1 VTSSDTPKG
10 LAGIVVRG
18 AGLAGAGFVIG
29 QVLNLGFYLALA
41 RLATPKDFG
50 QLAAGSV
57 LVSLGLLFAESGMM
71 AALIQRRDRVE
82 EAASTALVA
91 TLLAGLGLGL
101 LALAASPVVGIVF
114 GSHTVAL
121 VAAASSGW
129 VVLRSVAIVP
139 DALMQKR
146 FSFARRVIVDP
157 LGFIAFGTTAVF
169 ATANGMGVWGLVLG
183 NYAQYG
189 GMALASWALA
199 GWRPKLSL
207 VSFAMW
213 RELAGFG
220 KHVVGAQ
227 LIGRISAGIGT
238 AVIGRG
244 VGTAGL
250 GQYSYA
256 TRIAT
261 APLGALVNAGSY
273 VLYPAFA
280 HIADQPAR
288 FRAAL
293 LRSLRL
299 IALIGVPLSL
309 IFLPLGESLAVIVF
323 GPPWREAGYAAMALC
338 GYTGARALVSVAR
351 EAFKAIGH
359 PEVLPKVQIVS
370 AVLTIGGMLALVP
383 LGLPG
388 VAAAVSASSVCVAVY
403 TIRELHR
410 VGGIPLR
417 PMVDQIWPTLVAGA
431 AMVAVLLPLEQLLVE
446 ADTHGTALGLALL
459 VAEGALGAAIYLGAL
474 AAVAPAMARDLVGLV
489 GLVRERF
496 RQDRTGKALLEDE
509 AEAEADVA
517 ASADTAVFP
526 GP

>member
-1 VTSSDTPKG
+1 
-10 LAGIVVRG
+10 
-18 AGLAGAGFVIG
+18 
-29 QVLNLGFYLALA
+29 
-41 RLATPKDFG
+41 
-50 QLAAGSV
+50 
-57 LVSLGLLFAESGMM
+57 
-71 AALIQRRDRVE
+71 
-82 EAASTALVA
+82 
-91 TLLAGLGLGL
+91 
-101 LALAASPVVGIVF
+101 
-114 GSHTVAL
+114 
-121 VAAASSGW
+121 
-129 VVLRSVAIVP
+129 VVLRSATIVP

-157 LGFIAFGTTAVF
+157 LGYVAFGTTAVVT
-169 ATANGMGVWGLVLG
+169 TANGMGVWGLVLG

-189 GMALASWALA
+189 GMAVAAWALA
-199 GWRPKLSL
+199 RWRPKLGL

-213 RELAGFG
+213 RELASFG

-227 LIGRISAGIGT
+227 LINRISAGIGT

-244 VGTAGL
+244 VGTGGL
-250 GQYSYA
+250 GQYGYA
-256 TRIAT
+256 TKIAT

-299 IALIGVPLSL
+299 TALIGIPLSL
-309 IFLPLGESLAVIVF
+309 IFLPLGESIAVIVF

-359 PEVLPKVQIVS
+359 PEVLPRMQMVS

-383 LGLPG
+383 LGLTG
-388 VAAAVSASSVCVAVY
+388 VAAAVSASSICIAVY
-403 TIRELHR
+403 AIRALHR
-410 VGGIPLR
+410 VGGIPMR
-417 PMVDQIWPTLVAGA
+417 PMVDQIWPALAAGA
-431 AMVAVLLPLEQLLVE
+431 AMVAVLLPLEQLLVR
-446 ADTHGTALGLALL
+446 ADSHGTALGLALL
-459 VAEGALGAAIYLGAL
+459 VGEGALGAAVYLGVL

-496 RQDRTGKALLEDE
+496 REDRTGKALLEAEDE
-509 AEAEADVA
+509 AEAEVA
-517 ASADTAVFP
+517 ASGDAAALP
-526 GP
+526 RP